1 MTQDEIIKDLKEILA
16 RDIGYTTWTIS
27 TPHLV
32 SLVNKAIEAERE
44 ACIAILDELHE
55 ARAGDHNYYKF
66 AANAIKELR
75 AKQ

>member
-1 MTQDEIIKDLKEILA
+1 MTKDEIVSDLKEILA
-16 RDIGYTTWTIS
+16 RDIGYSAWTIS

-44 ACIAILDELHE
+44 ACIAILDELHK
-55 ARAGDHNYYKF
+55 ARFSEHNYYKF